1 MLSKL
6 WLMIKR
12 FPLLHSAIKKIFESS
27 CELIPPLRRIIYNL
41 GTSPT
46 GLDFGTGDMAKD
58 WNLRSR
64 KNAKWY
70 IYWDACKNEDEFN
83 ASGEKEV
90 RDIVLKNISLRKD
103 ARVLEIGSGVGRLL
117 KPLSGYVNEIYGVD
131 ISQEMIRQA
140 NERLKNPN
148 IFLYVTDGT
157 LSAFADNYFDL
168 CYSLAVFRHIPEKK
182 FIYQYLSEASRVLK
196 PEGVLRFEVWGA
208 HSSKS
213 RDKGGTIIGVT
224 FNEHEMR
231 AKLEEIG
238 FAVLN
243 VEERPELPYII
254 YTAVRKPKNG
264 VESTKALN
272 WVDGNI
278 SKTSNY
284 IL

>member
-6 WLMIKR
+6 WLMVKH

-70 IYWDACKNEDEFN
+70 IYWDACKSEDEFN

-90 RDIVLKNISLRKD
+90 RDIVLKNISLHQD
-103 ARVLEIGSGVGRLL
+103 ARVLEIGCGVGRLL
-117 KPLSGYVNEIYGVD
+117 KPLSGYVKEAYGVD

-148 IFLYVTDGT
+148 IFLSVTDGT

-168 CYSLAVFRHIPEKK
+168 CYSFAVFRHIPEKK
-182 FIYQYLSEASRVLK
+182 FIYQYLSEAGRVLK
-196 PEGVLRFEVWGA
+196 PEGVFRFEVWGA

-213 RDKGGTIIGVT
+213 RDKGGTIVGVT
-224 FNEHEMR
+224 FKDLEMR

-238 FAVLN
+238 FTVLT
-243 VEERPELPYII
+243 VEERQGLPYVM
-254 YTAVRKPKNG
+254 YTAIRNPKNG
-264 VESTKALN
+264 VDSTKALN
-272 WVDGNI
+272 WVGGNASRT
-278 SKTSNY
+278 SKLAS
-284 IL
+284 